1 MPVTR
6 LEIADHVRPAFAL
19 GSATRGAEQGRL
31 LPGVLDPDVVSV
43 VAARILAAAQAD
55 SADPSLALL
64 ETIEVAP

>member
-19 GSATRGAEQGRL
+19 GSATRQTL
-31 LPGVLDPDVVSV
+31 VD
-43 VAARILAAAQAD
+43 AAIGSQARSAAQAD